1 MRHLILY
8 VNKNTEGKRD
18 GDEFEREALA
28 YARHHNAHG
37 HEVLLVP
44 VPCDIP
50 ATRRPEAVENNVR
63 QVAERHKERLFDV
76 FAYFGHGTERWI
88 QTGHTMTKLGG
99 LVNLFEDILT
109 PTATLWFAAC
119 KTAANNPRPVQGDAR
134 GFLEKLVHRCDT
146 QLLTAWGHTTAG
158 HTTKN
163 PNLALINSKNYLPVS
178 LGQRKIL
185 QKHLWTPNSTLRF
198 QIPLCSS
205 IDELIGRIPE

>member
-8 VNKNTEGKRD
+8 VNKNTEGKKD
-18 GDEFEREALA
+18 GAEFEREAVE
-28 YARHHNAHG
+28 YSRYHNMHG
-37 HEVLLVP
+37 HEVMMVP
-44 VPCDIP
+44 VPCDVP
-50 ATRRPEAVENNVR
+50 APRRPGAVESNLR
-63 QVAERHKERLFDV
+63 QIAERHKERRFDV

-88 QTGHTMTKLGG
+88 QTGHTVGKLGG
-99 LVNLFEDILT
+99 LVSLFEEILT
-109 PTATLWFAAC
+109 PTATIWFAAC

-134 GFLEKLVHRCDT
+134 GLLEKLVRRCDT